1 MNDWIRVTGIVLS
14 AAPMGEYDR
23 RLLLLTAELGKISA
37 FIRGG
42 RRTSSPLLG
51 AGRLFCFGRFELYA
65 GRSSYTVKA
74 ADIREYFEFLGSDPE
89 ALCYASYF
97 GELADYYGQEGAE
110 DPELVRLLFCAIRSL
125 RNPRLQRNVVR
136 YAYELKIMQLEGEA
150 FSEPQSEVGDSA
162 RKAWEYVL
170 NTDPERC
177 FLFRLE
183 PDGFRDFSRAVAALR
198 GTMID
203 RHFRSLSVLEDFLS
217 LLPPGEDR
225 KPQ

>member
-14 AAPMGEYDR
+14 STPIGEYDR

-42 RRTSSPLLG
+42 RKTSSPLLG
-51 AGRLFCFGRFELYA
+51 AGRLFAFGTFDLYA
-65 GRSSYTVKA
+65 GRSSYSVKA
-74 ADIREYFEFLGSDPE
+74 ADIREYFEYLGTDPE

-110 DPELVRLLFCAIRSL
+110 DPDLVRLLYCAIHSL
-125 RNPRLQRNVVR
+125 RNPRLQRSVIR

-150 FSEPQSEVGDSA
+150 FTEPRTEVGESA
-162 RKAWEYVL
+162 QKAWQYVL
-170 NTDPERC
+170 ETEPERC

-183 PDGFRDFSRAVAALR
+183 PDGFRDFSRAVAGVR
-198 GTMID
+198 GEIID

-217 LLPPGEDR
+217 LLPPDTS
-225 KPQ
+225 KT